1 MKLQVISDLH
11 TEWHRDHGASFCK
24 TLPVLAP
31 TLVVAG
37 DLGTLSTLTEVFSIL
52 CARWTRVVYTLG
64 NHEFYGT
71 TKEGVEKILASAAR
85 QHPNLHI
92 LQDRVVELEG
102 VRILGN
108 TLWFSEDPKA
118 LPYRSSLADFSHIYG
133 FTDWVFAENARSIRF
148 FQQNLRAGDVVV
160 THHLPTYVSVSKEFR
175 GSPLN
180 AFFVTDL
187 TGLILQ
193 RKPKLWIHGHSH
205 ASCDHTLGE
214 TRVLNNPFG
223 YLGQE
228 LNPGFSEELV
238 VDV

>member
-11 TEWHRDHGASFCK
+11 TEWHRDHGVSFCR

-37 DLGTLSTLTEVFSIL
+37 DLGTVSTLAEVFSIL
-52 CARWTRVVYTLG
+52 CARWAQVVYTPG
-64 NHEFYGT
+64 NHEFYGA
-71 TKEGVEKILASAAR
+71 TKEGVEKVLAFVAR
-85 QHPNLHI
+85 QHSNLHV
-92 LQDRVVELEG
+92 LQDQILELEG

-108 TLWFSEDPKA
+108 TLWFPENPKA
-118 LPYRSSLADFSHIYG
+118 LPYRSSLSDFSHIYG
-133 FTDWVFAENARSIRF
+133 FTDWVFADNARSIRF
-148 FQQNLRAGDVVV
+148 
-160 THHLPTYVSVSKEFR
+160 FR

-205 ASCDHTLGE
+205 GSCDHMLGE

-228 LNPGFSEELV
+228 LNPAFSEELV